1 MAILQA
7 NNVQSTSVSKAS
19 AILFLFLL
27 FSPALT
33 YSQCCS
39 TGSPVGATVYV
50 GVLAKNNLRFVA
62 YYRNSYSNAYYQG
75 DSKTDVNVPLKFSYY
90 NFSGLALSYGITK
103 RLTVEADFGYFFN
116 KTQEFKPIVYDSTE
130 TIEIKETGYGL
141 TNGGVAFKYAL
152 YIKPSRQI
160 EFTAGAGFRYP
171 FTTKPQVI
179 DNVQLPRDVQ
189 PSTNAFAVNAM
200 LFFNKGWPGVG
211 IRLFTLNRFEYNFPD
226 KQKYQYGSVLLNSVF
241 FSKKIIPYFFAIVQ
255 LRSEWRSHDNDYTDV
270 YENGS
275 SSVRPNSG
283 NYLLILSPQLS
294 YSIAGKWNV
303 SVLYDIPLYKY
314 YNGKQ
319 LTPKYSFALS
329 VSHDFDLNRKKPKV
343 DIETLPK

>member
-1 MAILQA
+1 MNRVITLL
-7 NNVQSTSVSKAS
+7 STV
-19 AILFLFLL
+19 LL
-27 FSPALT
+27 FSSLFS

-50 GVLAKNNLRFVA
+50 GVLAKNSLRFVA
-62 YYRNSYSNAYYQG
+62 YYRNSFSNTYYQG
-75 DSKTDVNVPLKFSYY
+75 NSKTDENVPLKFSYY
-90 NFSGLALSYGITK
+90 NFSGIAFGYGITK
-103 RLTVEADFGYFFN
+103 RLTVEVDFGYFFN
-116 KTQEFKPIVYDSTE
+116 KTQEFKPKIAGTD
-130 TIEIKETGYGL
+130 TIEIKETGYGF
-141 TNGGVAFKYAL
+141 TDGGVNLKYGI

-171 FTTKPQVI
+171 FTTKPQEI
-179 DNVQLPRDVQ
+179 NYVQLSRDVQ
-189 PSTNAFAVNAM
+189 PSTNAWAVNCM
-200 LFFNKGWPGVG
+200 LFFNKGWPSVG

-226 KQKYQYGSVLLNSVF
+226 ALKYQYGCVLLNSVF

-255 LRSEWRSHDNDYTDV
+255 VRGEWRSHDNDFNGI
-270 YENGS
+270 YENG

-303 SVLYDIPLYKY
+303 SVLYDIPVYKY

-319 LTPKYSFALS
+319 LTPKYSFAVS
-329 VSHDFDLNRKKPKV
+329 VSHDFDLSRKKPKA